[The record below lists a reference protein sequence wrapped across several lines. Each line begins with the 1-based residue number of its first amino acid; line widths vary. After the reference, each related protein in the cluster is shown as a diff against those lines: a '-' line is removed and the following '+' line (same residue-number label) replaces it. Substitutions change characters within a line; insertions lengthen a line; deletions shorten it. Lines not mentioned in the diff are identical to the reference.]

1 MDSVKAT
8 HALILDFEKVF
19 DKVPHLL
26 QELRNIPDL
35 DITLMDWIQDFPTS
49 SRTQKVVVNGQA
61 SNTCN
66 VTSGVPQGSVLGPTL
81 FLLYINDLP
90 GTVTCNTSLYAD
102 DTLLYLEV
110 NTKQDRLDFQVII
123 YAVYEWSQKWE
134 MPFNVTKCHAM
145 GFNSRALVI
154 KLQVRYNR
162 CSVSRRDPVL
172 RSHFAAKSQVR

>member
-66 VTSGVPQGSVLGPTL
+66 VTSGVPQGSVLGPT
-81 FLLYINDLP
+81 
-90 GTVTCNTSLYAD
+90 
-102 DTLLYLEV
+102 
-110 NTKQDRLDFQVII
+110 
-123 YAVYEWSQKWE
+123 
-134 MPFNVTKCHAM
+134 
-145 GFNSRALVI
+145 
-154 KLQVRYNR
+154 
-162 CSVSRRDPVL
+162 
-172 RSHFAAKSQVR
+172 HFYFT